1 MNEAA
6 FRLTVKLREWLNKND
21 ILPEYAEV
29 LEQHGYFNLS
39 FIAGLN
45 IEVRST
51 RSTLGFHLYPVVCFL
66 VQDFEAMGL
75 KDRGHVL
82 RLKRCAQKLAPF
94 NFAIDQTCLVSNM

>member
-6 FRLTVKLREWLNKND
+6 FRLTVKLREWLNNND

-29 LEQHGYFNLS
+29 LEQHGYINLS

-94 NFAIDQTCLVSNM
+94 NFTIDQTCLVSNM